1 MLGPVILIGTC
12 TADARRDR
20 GSFLT
25 GRFGGHPLLD
35 LGFSIDGLPR
45 MDDRSRSET
54 NTKPLRLL
62 SRLLPNRVAVSP
74 PQDDA
79 TAKDWKTM
87 LEADIATMRECNN
100 RIALRALLVKCGLE
114 CPDLDMV
121 VVRDQALSVDGV
133 EKIVGWAMA
142 HSLMAADSYDGTKA
156 PSITVCFSYCVAP
169 TMCEYIDVG
178 QQSLTTG

>member
-1 MLGPVILIGTC
+1 MQGPVIVIGTS

-20 GSFLT
+20 GNFLS

-45 MDDRSRSET
+45 MDDRNRSET

-62 SRLLPNRVAVSP
+62 SRLLPNRVAVSV

-79 TAKDWKTM
+79 TAREWKSM
-87 LEADIATMRECNN
+87 LEADTATMREHNN
-100 RIALRALLVKCGLE
+100 RTALRTLLIKCGLE
-114 CPDLDMV
+114 CTELDNV

-142 HSLMAADSYDGTKA
+142 HSLMAADEKDA
-156 PSITVCFSYCVAP
+156 DRVLSITVWCSEFIY
-169 TMCEYIDVG
+169 T
-178 QQSLTTG
+178 Q